1 MSKGSGK
8 FIQLEWECPQ
18 CDGRNPGPEQSCLS
32 CGAPQPDDVE
42 FVAPAE
48 RKYVSDEKSLKA
60 ARSGADTH
68 CGFCDT
74 RNPGNAEICSQCGGD
89 LAEGERRKAGGEV
102 RQRAAEQKI
111 RCSNCD
117 AENTSS
123 NHTCAECGAPLAQ
136 QKLASAQSDA
146 KGIKASGGAK
156 EKASPKKRGCIIG
169 AVLAVIAL
177 CVAGAVFLFAPSE
190 SVAGTVSD
198 VHWQTSIAVQE
209 QQEVRHDNETGSV
222 PSDAYDVSCHTESEQ
237 VCTTEL
243 VDQGNGFAEEVE
255 SCDTQNEEYCS
266 YTALEWQ
273 TIETFTMDGNDYNP
287 SYASPSL
294 SNEQRLGNEDID
306 YSVNFST
313 EKGNIDYAPDDL
325 DEYRQFQLGS
335 SWNLNLNRLGTVVSV
350 ER

>member
-1 MSKGSGK
+1 
-8 FIQLEWECPQ
+8 
-18 CDGRNPGPEQSCLS
+18 
-32 CGAPQPDDVE
+32 
-42 FVAPAE
+42 
-48 RKYVSDEKSLKA
+48 
-60 ARSGADTH
+60 
-68 CGFCDT
+68 
-74 RNPGNAEICSQCGGD
+74 
-89 LAEGERRKAGGEV
+89 
-102 RQRAAEQKI
+102 
-111 RCSNCD
+111 
-117 AENTSS
+117 
-123 NHTCAECGAPLAQ
+123 
-136 QKLASAQSDA
+136 
-146 KGIKASGGAK
+146 
-156 EKASPKKRGCIIG
+156 
-169 AVLAVIAL
+169 
-177 CVAGAVFLFAPSE
+177 
-190 SVAGTVSD
+190 VAGTVSD